1 MPPPAVIALADEVRA
16 RLDRG
21 DLVGLGPIEFPH
33 SGGGQL
39 DAELA
44 ARVVL
49 ADVAHC
55 TQRGREE
62 SAPCWAEL
70 TAQLRSLERAS
81 YQRSAAR

>member
-21 DLVGLGPIEFPH
+21 DLVGLGPIELPH

-55 TQRGREE
+55 TQRGWEE
-62 SAPCWAEL
+62 SAGRYPPARP
-70 TAQLRSLERAS
+70 TASSVRYLAV
-81 YQRSAAR
+81 

>member
-16 RLDRG
+16 RLAQGNLAGR
-21 DLVGLGPIEFPH
+21 GPIELVPN
-33 SGGGQL
+33 GGLL